1 MRLPHPHNVTMASP
15 LPELQQISM
24 SSRGAKM
31 GAVLIGMGALHF
43 AAPKPFDSIVPA
55 ELPGSQRFYTLA
67 SGVAEVAVGGLLV
80 APKTR
85 RVGALAAIALF
96 VGVFPA
102 NVNMV
107 RLWFKEPAKPL
118 PMRVAAIA
126 RLPLQVPMI
135 IQALRVYRE
144 S

>member
-67 SGVAEVAVGGLLV
+67 SGVSEVAVGGLLV
-80 APKTR
+80 APNAR